1 MPAEA
6 DPALVEIWAQG
17 WALTREVAPPVA
29 VPGGWRIEVGLPDQV
44 RRFVYP
50 AAGEAV
56 AERGRSIDQPFELI
70 KVATLRDAVRPLLD
84 DRWVLGPSAY
94 MMTRQP
100 FAAAPSGA
108 PCENLPLPFGE
119 RVGRGAATN
128 DTARGHPSPQPS
140 PLRGEGEVAPVYHL
154 TLEAISSHL
163 TLTTILTRDADLAAS
178 GRLGLVGDV
187 AIYDRIRVQ
196 DAHQR
201 RGLGRALMIA
211 LGEVANRAG
220 AARWVLVAT
229 PEGRALYET
238 LGWAVHAH
246 YTTAFIPPA

>member
-17 WALTREVAPPVA
+17 WALTREVAPPAA

-50 AAGEAV
+50 GAREAV
-56 AERGRSIDQPFELI
+56 AERARSIHQPFEFI
-70 KVATLRDAVRPLLD
+70 KVATSRDAVRPLLD
-84 DRWVLGPSAY
+84 DRWSFGPPGY
-94 MMTRQP
+94 MMTRDP
-100 FAAAPSGA
+100 VSADDH
-108 PCENLPLPFGE
+108 ETLPLPGGE

-128 DTARGHPSPQPS
+128 DGARGHPSPT
-140 PLRGEGEVAPVYHL
+140 RGEGEISTRYRLIVEVVTRHL
-154 TLEAISSHL
+154 TLA
-163 TLTTILTRDADLAAS
+163 TILTSNGELAAS
-178 GRLGLVGDV
+178 GRVGIVGDV

-201 RGLGRALMIA
+201 RGLGRRLMNM

-220 AARWVLVAT
+220 AARWALVAT
-229 PEGRALYET
+229 PEGRALYEA
-238 LGWAVHAH
+238 LGWAVHAN